1 MYFVSETIM
10 RPSPRLI
17 DALEE
22 LAGILHPGVK

>member
-1 MYFVSETIM
+1 M

-22 LAGILHPGVK
+22 LANILHPVARQQSKTP